1 MHHIFQRQGIPPDEF
16 YAKPY
21 KVRAFMLASMMV
33 QLEAEEEQVR
43 EMERRAG
50 HGRGGNLSR

>member
-1 MHHIFQRQGIPPDEF
+1 LLHHIFQRQGIPPDEF
-16 YAKPY
+16 YAKPH
-21 KVRAFMLASMMV
+21 KVRDFMLASTIV

-50 HGRGGNLSR
+50 HGRR

>member
-1 MHHIFQRQGIPPDEF
+1 MLHHIFQRQGIPPDEF

-33 QLEAEEEQVR
+33 QLEVEEEQVR
-43 EMERRAG
+43 EIERRASR
-50 HGRGGNLSR
+50 GRE

>member
-1 MHHIFQRQGIPPDEF
+1 LHHIFQRQGIPPDEF
-16 YAKPY
+16 YTKPH

-43 EMERRAG
+43 GIERRAD
-50 HGRGGNLSR
+50 HGRR

>member
-21 KVRAFMLASMMV
+21 KVRDFMLASTIV
-33 QLEAEEEQVR
+33 QLETELEAEDEQIK
-43 EMERRAG
+43 EIERRTG
-50 HGRGGNLSR
+50 HGRA

>member
-21 KVRAFMLASMMV
+21 KVRDFMLASMMV
-33 QLEAEEEQVR
+33 QLEAENKEWQEIEEVAK
-43 EMERRAG
+43 RRK
-50 HGRGGNLSR
+50 

>member
-21 KVRAFMLASMMV
+21 KVRAFMLVSMRV
-33 QLEAEEEQVR
+33 QLEAELEAEDEQIK
-43 EMERRAG
+43 EIERRAG
-50 HGRGGNLSR
+50 RGWE